1 MPMRDKPLT
10 ITTVCRFVLPALL
23 LAAALLFAGILP
35 ALADAPALPALPL
48 QAQETA
54 TPEGGQPADEGG
66 PIYHEVRE
74 GESLWSIAEVNNIDV
89 YTLLSLNGITFETV
103 LQPGEKLL
111 VRLAFTPTLL
121 PANTPTPVVT
131 VHTPTPDISPTP
143 TPQPLGERVEERMN
157 PTTLIVIIALLLAAV
172 ALLLLSTWAS
182 RKAR

>member
-1 MPMRDKPLT
+1 MPMRDEPHT
-10 ITTVCRFVLPALL
+10 IPTVCRFALPALL
-23 LAAALLFAGILP
+23 LAAALLFAGIQP
-35 ALADAPALPALPL
+35 ALAGAPAMPEAPL

-66 PIYHEVRE
+66 PIYHEVME

-89 YTLLSLNGITFETV
+89 YTLLSLNGITFDAV

-157 PTTLIVIIALLLAAV
+157 PTVLIVIIALLV
-172 ALLLLSTWAS
+172 VVGALLGLSAWANH
-182 RKAR
+182 KAR